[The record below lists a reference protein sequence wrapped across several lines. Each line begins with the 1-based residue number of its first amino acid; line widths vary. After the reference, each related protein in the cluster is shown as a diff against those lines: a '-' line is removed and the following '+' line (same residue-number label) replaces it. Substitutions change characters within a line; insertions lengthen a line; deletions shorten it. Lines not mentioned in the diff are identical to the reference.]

1 MGFSVNGR
9 VTARSKLRIV
19 LRSLPFSEAIHLSRS
34 ASRAGPHSLVGTD
47 FCLKRCKSK
56 YSHEIHQM
64 KLKGFVH
71 TKRKRKK
78 IKEKKRQRKFSLS
91 LGVNGPLKSKYTEK
105 LRNLHV
111 ADVNP
116 DIDFLPRFNII
127 EC

>member
-34 ASRAGPHSLVGTD
+34 ASMAGPHSLVGTD

-64 KLKGFVH
+64 KLQGFVH
-71 TKRKRKK
+71 TERKRKK
-78 IKEKKRQRKFSLS
+78 KSKKKRQRKFSLS
-91 LGVNGPLKSKYTEK
+91 AGVNGPLENKYTKK
-105 LRNLHV
+105 LGTSHV
-111 ADVNP
+111 AEVNR
-116 DIDFLPRFNII
+116 DIDFLSRFNIT